1 MRKRKIPLSE
11 LIVEQIIMTIVV
23 FGTVGIMYGFYLFID
38 VVYLRSPQC

>member
-23 FGTVGIMYGFYLFID
+23 FGTVGIMYGLYLFID